1 MRSTTRVH
9 WLAVALSTA
18 FHVGATAGVF
28 SLAYRSFH
36 VPATPTE
43 NPGPAVRD
51 ELSAI
56 AVELPAV
63 GEGSSIDGD
72 RIDPTG
78 EWKAATG
85 GESLAHPDEGLPGRG
100 GEMRASTPALNFA
113 DRDEHLRLSPD
124 LLNRLDRDQLQRLR
138 VRDVRRSWDDRRST
152 THPAELTLVAMGTGT
167 LPERRAESRTMP
179 SRGLDRS
186 PPASIR
192 GGATGA
198 PSTLLAAADELPVG
212 GAYRGS
218 RDAAPGAGVPAGRVG
233 LDHRTSAPIASAR
246 PAVTPGPV
254 AVAANE
260 AARPTDDVDS
270 DQEVATTVRSLV
282 HASTIGGAAGEGEG
296 GSGGG
301 GSAAAGGLGGPGSR
315 ARPFGDG
322 DSDAMDYWTS
332 DTRFLTYFRQIHRRV
347 DPLWANA
354 FPKSALF
361 ELKQGMVILEF
372 TVFSDGRALVSWPPL
387 RSSGVDEFDR
397 NCAEA
402 IRRASPF
409 PPIPR
414 ELAVRNLR
422 IRAPFVANNPIIK

>member
-1 MRSTTRVH
+1 VH
-9 WLAVALSTA
+9 WLAVALSTT
-18 FHVGATAGVF
+18 FHFAVTVGVF
-28 SLAYRSFH
+28 FLAYRSLDAAA
-36 VPATPTE
+36 PMTE
-43 NPGPAVRD
+43 NPAPIGRD
-51 ELSAI
+51 EVSAI
-56 AVELPAV
+56 AIDLPTV
-63 GEGSSIDGD
+63 SEGSSIESD
-72 RIDPTG
+72 RVDPIG

-85 GESLAHPDEGLPGRG
+85 GESVAHLDEGLRGRG
-100 GEMRASTPALNFA
+100 GEMRASTQALNFA

-124 LLNRLDRDQLQRLR
+124 LFNRLDRDQLQRLR
-138 VRDVRRSWDDRRST
+138 VRDARRSWDDRRST
-152 THPAELTLVAMGTGT
+152 THPAELTLVATGSGT
-167 LPERRAESRTMP
+167 LPERRAESRAMP
-179 SRGLDRS
+179 NRGLDRS

-192 GGATGA
+192 GSPPGA
-198 PSTLLAAADELPVG
+198 PSAFVGGEDELRVG

-218 RDAAPGAGVPAGRVG
+218 REGAPGVGVPIGRAGS
-233 LDHRTSAPIASAR
+233 DHRSSAPIASAR
-246 PAVTPGPV
+246 PAVTRGPV
-254 AVAANE
+254 AVAADE

-282 HASTIGGAAGEGEG
+282 HASTVGGAAGEGEG

-301 GSAAAGGLGGPGSR
+301 GAAGTGGLGGPGSR

-322 DSDAMDYWTS
+322 DSDAMDYWTG
-332 DTRFLTYFRQIHRRV
+332 DTRFFTYFRQIHRRL

-372 TVFSDGRALVSWPPL
+372 TVFSDGRAVVSWPPL

-414 ELAVRNLR
+414 ELGLRNLR